1 MTNICKE
8 ISRDADGCTLAWDFA
23 LCNPEASLS
32 PDGCM
37 HYHIILGGVYYLFWD
52 DVIARNVR
60 NLWRFTI
67 FKKRYKIILFTF
79 LSLFSNMICG
89 QFQFSLFI
97 LDAGKQAM
105 ISIKLTNII

>member
-37 HYHIILGGVYYLFWD
+37 HYHIILGGVYYLF
-52 DVIARNVR
+52 
-60 NLWRFTI
+60 
-67 FKKRYKIILFTF
+67 
-79 LSLFSNMICG
+79 
-89 QFQFSLFI
+89 
-97 LDAGKQAM
+97 
-105 ISIKLTNII
+105 

>member
-1 MTNICKE
+1 MTNTCKE
-8 ISRDADGCTLAWDFA
+8 RSRDADGCTLAWDFA

-52 DVIARNVR
+52 DVIARNGG
-60 NLWRFTI
+60 LPSS
-67 FKKRYKIILFTF
+67 KKDKIILFTF

-97 LDAGKQAM
+97 LDAGKHAM

>member
-60 NLWRFTI
+60 NLWRFT
-67 FKKRYKIILFTF
+67 KKR
-79 LSLFSNMICG
+79 
-89 QFQFSLFI
+89 
-97 LDAGKQAM
+97 
-105 ISIKLTNII
+105 IKLFYSLSSVYFQI